1 MSSRTG
7 WLLALVPLAVIGW
20 LKWQVV
26 SLGESLDAAQQQN
39 ETLTAA
45 VNHRDTVIT
54 TLQREAQQQAQAE
67 QQLRNSLSG
76 AQRLALKREQDLQ
89 RVLNDNALLR
99 DWFSQPLPA
108 DVIRLH
114 QRPAFSS
121 TGDYLR
127 WVSSGQPVPD
137 TGQPADHPR

>member
-1 MSSRTG
+1 MTGRTG
-7 WLLALVPLAVIGW
+7 WLLALVSLAVICG

-26 SLGESLDAAQQQN
+26 SLGESLDKSQQQN
-39 ETLTAA
+39 RTLTAA

-54 TLQREAQQQAQAE
+54 ALQREARQQAQAE
-67 QQLRNSLSG
+67 QQLRNSLSS

-89 RVLNDNALLR
+89 RVLNENETLR
-99 DWFSQPLPA
+99 TWFSQPLPA

-114 QRPAFSS
+114 QRPAFNHPD
-121 TGDYLR
+121 DYLR
-127 WVSSGQPVPD
+127 WLSSGQPVPD